1 MVRKFTSAEVLETF
15 SGEHKSVLSRI
26 NQFCIKLSESSLEQE
41 IIFLISEI
49 HAVIAIHFKQE
60 EAIMKQQHDVKFT
73 KHKVDHESFLA
84 ELKYLMENAEIAT
97 KDNLGES
104 LLQRCTTWFTAH
116 YEIHDNQNLAGTNK
130 APDRLSV

>member
-26 NQFCIKLSESSLEQE
+26 NQFCIKLPESSLKQE

-49 HAVIAIHFKQE
+49 HAVITIHFKQE
-60 EAIMKQQHDVKFT
+60 EAIMKQQHDMKFT

-84 ELKYLMENAEIAT
+84 ELKHLMENAEIAA

-104 LLQRCTTWFTAH
+104 LLQRCTAWFTAH
-116 YEIHDNQNLAGTNK
+116 YEIHDKQNLAGTDE
-130 APDRLSV
+130 APDK